1 VAHISVAREDIEL
14 PGPRALVCAAL
25 DELDRRYGNDS
36 DRAHLDWSELTGP
49 RGSFVVA
56 RVDGHLA
63 GGVGLRSILDP
74 ADARGEIKR
83 LWVRPDL
90 RRAGVAG
97 ALMAGIEDE
106 ARRLNYRQL
115 YLETGIKQ
123 PEAIAFYERIGWTH
137 VESFPPGAFTYP
149 SGVRF
154 TRVLSD
160 QTADPTTSR

>member
-1 VAHISVAREDIEL
+1 MAHISVAREDIEL
-14 PGPRALVCAAL
+14 PGPRALVFAAL

-74 ADARGEIKR
+74 ADARAEIKR

-97 ALMAGIEDE
+97 ALMAGIED
-106 ARRLNYRQL
+106 
-115 YLETGIKQ
+115 
-123 PEAIAFYERIGWTH
+123 
-137 VESFPPGAFTYP
+137 
-149 SGVRF
+149 
-154 TRVLSD
+154 
-160 QTADPTTSR
+160 